1 MNNLNDGQPKWE
13 QYKPKA
19 PLPFYYERPAPV
31 KPPVAAPEPP
41 PAKTLTLDDGFSRPH
56 PYRPIVVEP
65 PRVAPP
71 PNPILTQLMD
81 TLPERLSCSRG
92 KIKRPARGLYS
103 DEDDWVWDYDPPYN
117 RDRATALQYPMIEL
131 NDKLIKG
138 LTIDLD
144 YDAKLLPWCHPTL
157 PTPNWIARNPE
168 NGHCH
173 IVWLIAKPLWRD
185 AKPHKRVIGKPSPV
199 HYYEAIQKAY
209 NKVLKGDTDYHGRLT
224 KNPLHHDW
232 DTTFL
237 TDQHYTLRELAGG
250 LDLRQPRK
258 AKLQAGDSR
267 YDIMF
272 QTVRLWAYANRQY
285 HDSYETL
292 YDAVWEQCELVNG
305 TFAVPKP
312 ESDIK
317 STTKSI
323 TNYTW
328 TKYKPR
334 VEKNVGVMQLDKRIP
349 FRVRC
354 QMGQG
359 YRCTVITG
367 KNFDKLHTAYT
378 EILTTGAIPTKTAV
392 VKLSGLSLSTVKRYW
407 GQLTDTDL
415 SVSTNRVYSDQP
427 VSINRI
433 YSGPSHSTGPSIGVE
448 PQTIIQQQLEVG
460 RLDGNGNGKSLSG
473 CSAGH
478 TSDGYSKGKSKAT
491 HHPLMTLLTHQ

>member
-1 MNNLNDGQPKWE
+1 MTNLDGQPIWD
-13 QYKPKA
+13 QYQPKA
-19 PLPFYYERPAPV
+19 PLPFFYERAAKPAVIPQ
-31 KPPVAAPEPP
+31 VAPPEPP
-41 PAKTLTLDDGFSRPH
+41 PAKKILALDEGFFRPH

-65 PRVAPP
+65 PRVPPP

-92 KIKRPARGLYS
+92 KIKRPARGPYS
-103 DEDDWVWDYDPPYN
+103 DENDWFWDYDPPYN

-138 LTIDLD
+138 LVTDLD
-144 YDAKLLPWCHPTL
+144 YNFKLPWCHPTL

-173 IVWLIAKPLWRD
+173 LVWLLAKPLWRD
-185 AKPHKRVIGKPSPV
+185 AKPHKRIIGKPSPV

-209 NKVLKGDTDYHGRLT
+209 NKELKGDTDYHGGLT
-224 KNPLHHDW
+224 KNPLHNDW

-272 QTVRLWAYANRQY
+272 NTVRLWAYANRQN
-285 HDSYETL
+285 HDSYESL
-292 YDAVWEQCELVNG
+292 YDAVWEQCEIVNG

-328 TKYKPR
+328 NKYTPR
-334 VEKNVGVMQLDKRIP
+334 VDKNVGVMHLDKKIP
-349 FRVRC
+349 YRVRC

-359 YRCTVITG
+359 YRCTVIKI
-367 KNFDKLHTAYT
+367 KNFDKLHAAYT
-378 EILTTGAIPTKTAV
+378 EIQTTGAIPTKTAV

-407 GQLTDTDL
+407 GQLTDKDL
-415 SVSTNRVYSDQP
+415 SVSTNRVCSDPPYSKSP
-427 VSINRI
+427 LF
-433 YSGPSHSTGPSIGVE
+433 GVE
-448 PQTIIQQQLEVG
+448 PQTIIEQQLEVD
-460 RLDGNGNGKSLSG
+460 RLGGNARLGQPDGISPSRMAEMLEVDK
-473 CSAGH
+473 AG
-478 TSDGYSKGKSKAT
+478 
-491 HHPLMTLLTHQ
+491 PNVRC